1 MMAAYHARS
10 FDCSGDLGRMT
21 AFLAELRPPGLLGEY
36 PSPADLNEELQ
47 DVMTQCCTRLW
58 LDDQERLA
66 AFASGTRWGSLVFEC
81 QPEALAE
88 LGDEIVDWGRT
99 CLLRLRLSGELLA
112 EPGAPLTLEANCG
125 SDDPQRAALLVAHG
139 FQPSGQRSL
148 RLVRDLSEALP
159 ATSLPEGFKFRSLAG
174 IEEAPAAVNL
184 HRAAFGTTYLTVED
198 RLVWMRDP
206 DYEPELDLVVEAP
219 DGHLAGYTYC
229 IIHPTET
236 SANGQQEGMTDPV
249 AVHPDYQG
257 RGLAR
262 NMLLEGMRRLK
273 ERGAGLA
280 VLGTDGEN
288 LAMQHAALAAGFQIV
303 SEKTWYSKLIDPLK
317 TTHSS

>member
-1 MMAAYHARS
+1 MNTHYQARS
-10 FDCSGDLGRMT
+10 FDCSGDLNRMT

-58 LDDQERLA
+58 YDDHERLA

-88 LGDEIVDWGRT
+88 LGDEIIDWGRT

-125 SDDPQRAALLVAHG
+125 SDDPARAALLSAHG

-159 ATSLPEGFKFRSLAG
+159 AANLPEGFKFRSLYG
-174 IEEAPAAVNL
+174 VEEAPAAVNL
-184 HRAAFGTTYLTVED
+184 HRVAFGTTYLTVED

-206 DYEPELDLVVEAP
+206 DYDPGLDLVVEAP
-219 DGHLAGYTYC
+219 DGHLAGYVYC
-229 IIHPTET
+229 IIHPNET
-236 SANGQQEGMTDPV
+236 SANGRQEGMTDPL

-262 NMLLEGMRRLK
+262 SLLLEGMRRLK

-280 VLGTDGEN
+280 VLGTNGEN
-288 LAMQHAALAAGFQIV
+288 LAMQRAALAAGYQIV

-317 TTHSS
+317 TTHTS

>member
-1 MMAAYHARS
+1 MNNHYHSRPYDC
-10 FDCSGDLGRMT
+10 FDDLTRMT
-21 AFLAELRPPGLLGEY
+21 DFLAELRQPGLLGEY

-58 LDDQERLA
+58 FDDHERLA

-125 SDDPQRAALLVAHG
+125 SKDPARAALLSAHG

-148 RLVRDLSEALP
+148 RLVRDLSEPLP
-159 ATSLPEGFKFRSLAG
+159 APSLPEGFKFRSLG
-174 IEEAPAAVNL
+174 GVEEAPAAVNL

-219 DGHLAGYTYC
+219 NGHLAGYAYC
-229 IIHPTET
+229 IIHPAET
-236 SANGQQEGMTDPV
+236 SANGRQEGMTDPV

-262 NMLLEGMRRLK
+262 SLLLEGMRRLK
-273 ERGAGLA
+273 ERGAQLA

-288 LAMQHAALAAGFQIV
+288 LAMQRAALAAGFQIV
-303 SEKTWYSKLIDPLK
+303 SEKTWYSTLIDPLK
-317 TTHSS
+317 THHNS